1 MRTSFIVND
10 DHLVRKNPMRTE
22 RAFKLV
28 ELLIVVLII
37 GALAAVA
44 IPRIGASAA
53 NAKANACKAN
63 VNMINRQIELY
74 IANTG
79 DYPNNWNQ
87 FKNDT
92 DYFPDGPPECPF
104 GNNYNI
110 HGSLKHVQQHSH

>member
-1 MRTSFIVND
+1 MRT
-10 DHLVRKNPMRTE
+10 R
-22 RAFKLV
+22 RAFTLV

-44 IPRIGASAA
+44 IPRMGASATA
-53 NAKANACKAN
+53 SKADVCKTN

-74 IANTG
+74 VAHTG

-92 DYFPDGPPECPF
+92 DYIPDGPPECPF
-104 GNNYNI
+104 GDEYSI
-110 HGSLKHVQQHSH
+110 HGSLKRVQPHNH